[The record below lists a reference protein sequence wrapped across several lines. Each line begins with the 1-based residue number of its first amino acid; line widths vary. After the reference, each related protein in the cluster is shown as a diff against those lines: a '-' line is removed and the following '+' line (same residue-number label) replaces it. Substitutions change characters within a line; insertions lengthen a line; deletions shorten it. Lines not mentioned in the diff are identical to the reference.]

1 MIADSVMILAN
12 LRRNVKDLA
21 ENRHFHVL
29 GAVTDSAPDLHLRIS
44 RKDAI
49 CDIHKR
55 KMVLRV
61 RDLERLLTSQG
72 VSAAKMDGIT
82 RKLRE
87 SGRLPTGG
95 RGNNAPS
102 IGPNEAASILIAVAG
117 TPKANEADMR
127 VAKLEPLL
135 SEGRAGTRTLLE
147 AVMSLLADPAKL
159 DAITEVRIARTRRR
173 ATFIFRSG
181 KVEEFRTAKPNGQD
195 DRFYVEG
202 ILAAPLLKLVARAIQ
217 IGEAGKATLEGEV
230 NANDASPPSVSSE

>member
-1 MIADSVMILAN
+1 MTAGSIMILAQRPRDVN
-12 LRRNVKDLA
+12 YSA

-29 GAVTDSAPDLHLRIS
+29 FDVTDSAPDLHLWIS
-44 RKDAI
+44 QKAAI

-55 KMVLRV
+55 KMALRV

-95 RGNNAPS
+95 RGNNAPD
-102 IGPNEAASILIAVAG
+102 IGPNEAAIILIAVAG
-117 TPKANEADMR
+117 SPKVNEADMR
-127 VAKLEPLL
+127 AAKLEPLL

-195 DRFYVEG
+195 ERFYVEG

-217 IGEAGKATLEGEV
+217 IGEAGKAMLEGEA
-230 NANDASPPSVSSE
+230 NASDASPPSASSE